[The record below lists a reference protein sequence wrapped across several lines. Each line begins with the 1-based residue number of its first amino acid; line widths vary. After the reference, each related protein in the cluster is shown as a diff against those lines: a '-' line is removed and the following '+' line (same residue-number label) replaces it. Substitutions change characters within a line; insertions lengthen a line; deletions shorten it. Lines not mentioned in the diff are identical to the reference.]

1 MELISLI
8 LIWLIIQ
15 FYQRLI
21 PDTMRFKPYSAEQK
35 KERKLVFYHSQISG
49 WESFRSQVKDPNNL
63 LTAEKE
69 INNLKEMIAE
79 LKED

>member
-21 PDTMRFKPYSAEQK
+21 PDTMRFKPYSAEQE
-35 KERKLVFYHSQISG
+35 KERKLIFYYSQISG
-49 WESFRSQVKDPNNL
+49 WESIRSQVKDPNNL
-63 LTAEKE
+63 LAAEKE

-79 LKED
+79 LNED

>member
-21 PDTMRFKPYSAEQK
+21 PDTMRFKPYSAEQE
-35 KERKLVFYHSQISG
+35 KERKLIFYYSQISG
-49 WESFRSQVKDPNNL
+49 WESFRSKVKDPNNL

-79 LKED
+79 LNED